1 MCVHLY
7 TYIRTC
13 TCTCIYNLSSFSN
26 QSSDDDEYITPLSS
40 RSSSLTC
47 LTSINNE
54 ALATPTNTSTIT
66 TTSPTMSTSTVSAN
80 NQLDRSCHDTTLQE
94 TKQTENKNEIKDLV
108 SDDDPHSSNSIL
120 GPILK
125 PHLESLIPDPKLVRT
140 NSDSGV
146 EEPVE
151 SSIGT
156 ENSIGSGMS
165 LSSVP
170 SSNDD
175 SLKVSFFIPKK
186 TETKSMET
194 DMNESTTSTT
204 TCINHSTLHP
214 GLLWV
219 PESMISHPLST
230 SSPLNSSISSR
241 DSLSPHSTGS
251 DEHVHSHPSSPLSH
265 SPSPPP
271 PPPPPPPHVNDKP
284 EQSLKATQ
292 KPKPTISK
300 RQQKKNQHSFAVRSS
315 RISSDSDMTSSIHS
329 SSSTD
334 THSLSNTTVAKQPT
348 MYHSNSEPVMETT
361 ESVLVSPPSFHP
373 LSYMWY
379 VVK

>member
-1 MCVHLY
+1 MSAGDQLE
-7 TYIRTC
+7 
-13 TCTCIYNLSSFSN
+13 SSC
-26 QSSDDDEYITPLSS
+26 P
-40 RSSSLTC
+40 
-47 LTSINNE
+47 
-54 ALATPTNTSTIT
+54 
-66 TTSPTMSTSTVSAN
+66 
-80 NQLDRSCHDTTLQE
+80 DTTLQE
-94 TKQTENKNEIKDLV
+94 TKLTDNKYEIKDLV
-108 SDDDPHSSNSIL
+108 SEDDPHSSNSIL
-120 GPILK
+120 DIKGPIPK
-125 PHLESLIPDPKLVRT
+125 SHLESLIPDPKLVRT

-156 ENSIGSGMS
+156 ESSIGSGMS

-186 TETKSMET
+186 TETKPMET
-194 DMNESTTSTT
+194 DRNESTTSRT
-204 TCINHSTLHP
+204 INHSSLHP

-271 PPPPPPPHVNDKP
+271 PPPPHVNDKP

-300 RQQKKNQHSFAVRSS
+300 RQQKKNQCLSAVRNS